1 MKKLIVI
8 LLFTAMIFTMTAC
21 SSTVVSDVEVKDE
34 HTEQAMFDRHKLDD
48 FYSILVDK
56 ETGVCYLEYRLGSG
70 YKGYYGL
77 TVLLNADGTPK
88 IWED

>member
-1 MKKLIVI
+1 MKKLLTI

-21 SSTVVSDVEVKDE
+21 SSTVVSDVKAEDE
-34 HTEQAMFDRHKLDD
+34 HTEQTMFERHKLDD
-48 FYSILVDK
+48 YYSILVDK
-56 ETGVCYLEYRLGSG
+56 ETGVCYLEYISTSG
-70 YKGYYGL
+70 YSGL